1 MKKLLTSIA
10 FLSIVFYANAQELEF
25 GIKAGINTGKGSV
38 SEIKSWSN
46 DPQTFNSLNGGV
58 YGRLKVM
65 LVGLYVQP
73 EVVLN
78 SRSGVY
84 KFSDATNGS
93 ISFEATNKALY
104 VDVPVLLG
112 LKMLKL
118 FRVYAGPN
126 FQFLVNQET
135 TFSNISG
142 GVLPTKKDLNKQN
155 TGVQIGVGLD
165 LWKLRLDGKWDWN
178 PGSMGNFMEYNNN
191 APTLKNS
198 MFTVQLGFKLWGIL

>member
-1 MKKLLTSIA
+1 MKKLFTVIA
-10 FLSIVFYANAQELEF
+10 LLAIVFYTKAQELEF
-25 GIKAGINTGKGSV
+25 GIKAGINTGKGSI

-46 DPQTFNSLNGGV
+46 DPQTFNSFNGGV

-65 LVGLYVQP
+65 LIGLYVQP
-73 EVVLN
+73 EVILN
-78 SRSGVY
+78 SRKGVY
-84 KFSDATNGS
+84 KISDATN

-104 VDVPVLLG
+104 VDVPVLIG

-135 TFSNISG
+135 TFSNISSG
-142 GVLPTKKDLNKQN
+142 TTPTKKDLNKQS
-155 TGVQIGVGLD
+155 TGVQMGVGLD

-198 MFTVQLGFKLWGIL
+198 MFTIQLGFKLWGIL